1 MIVNCTK
8 WIASGLCAC
17 MLTVA
22 LPIVPV
28 VQAES
33 TTATN
38 RVEKLTPESEKPLTF
53 KEKLAQMKAA
63 DAKISSIPQGHAYIP
78 ADTILHVELME
89 EISSKSIKKGAPVP
103 LKLQENLIVN
113 DVIVVPAGT
122 DVEGVVTQ
130 AKKNGMFGR
139 SGKLEFSINS
149 VKAINGVRI
158 PLEYLT
164 KKEAGSDGG
173 AVAVA
178 TAVSLIGGL
187 FMKGKN
193 VSFPA
198 GSVFDA
204 RVTSDT
210 DLNVTL
216 EELPEAMNPAKPHGV
231 SITIK

>member
-1 MIVNCTK
+1 MKCKTWVVG
-8 WIASGLCAC
+8 GLCTLIISSC
-17 MLTVA
+17 IPTTQ
-22 LPIVPV
+22 IVY
-28 VQAES
+28 AES
-33 TTATN
+33 TIATN
-38 RVEKLTPESEKPLTF
+38 RVEKLSPESERTLTF
-53 KEKLAQMKAA
+53 KERLAQMQKEEN
-63 DAKISSIPQGHAYIP
+63 KVSTIPKGHAYIP
-78 ADTILHVELME
+78 MDTILHVELVE

-103 LKLQENLIVN
+103 LRLQENLIVN

-149 VKAINGVRI
+149 VKTVNGVRI

-178 TAVSLIGGL
+178 TAVTLIGGL

-216 EELPEAMNPAKPHGV
+216 EELPEAMDPNKPHGV

>member
-1 MIVNCTK
+1 MEGKK
-8 WIASGLCAC
+8 WIAIGFCALILAT
-17 MLTVA
+17 MMPTA
-22 LPIVPV
+22 PMAY
-28 VQAES
+28 AES

-38 RVEKLTPESEKPLTF
+38 RVEKLDAESERPLTF
-53 KEKLAQMKAA
+53 KERLAQMKK
-63 DAKISSIPQGHAYIP
+63 DEVKISSIPAGHAYIP

-89 EISSKSIKKGAPVP
+89 EISSKTIKKGAPVP
-103 LKLQENLIVN
+103 LQLQENLIVN
-113 DVIVVPAGT
+113 DVVVVPAGT
-122 DVEGVVTQ
+122 EVEGVVTQ

-216 EELPEAMNPAKPHGV
+216 EDLPEAMNPDKPHGV

>member
-1 MIVNCTK
+1 MNGKK
-8 WIASGLCAC
+8 WIASGLCAL
-17 MLTVA
+17 MLSTA
-22 LPIVPV
+22 FPAMPL

-38 RVEKLTPESEKPLTF
+38 RVEKLSSESEKPLTF
-53 KEKLAQMKAA
+53 KEKLAQMKANE
-63 DAKISSIPQGHAYIP
+63 AKVSSIPKGHAYIP

-89 EISSKSIKKGAPVP
+89 EISSKNIKKGAPVP

-113 DVIVVPAGT
+113 DVIVVPAGAE
-122 DVEGVVTQ
+122 VEGVVTQ

-216 EELPEAMNPAKPHGV
+216 EDLPQAMDPEKPHGV